1 MKHVEAAMDTAEG
14 ADVIKEGPIESI
26 KIDASQP
33 QPLSKFLSQS
43 QLQDL
48 SALS

>member
-1 MKHVEAAMDTAEG
+1 MKHMEAATDTA
-14 ADVIKEGPIESI
+14 APSDVMEEGPIKSI

-33 QPLSKFLSQS
+33 QPLSKFLFQS

>member
-14 ADVIKEGPIESI
+14 ADVMKEGPIKSI

-33 QPLSKFLSQS
+33 QLLSKFLSQS